1 MDWMEVMRAR
11 HSVRQYLDKPLEAE
25 AAAALRA
32 EAEACSREGGLH
44 LQLVTEEPKAFAGF
58 LARYGRFSG
67 VRNYIAVVGP
77 KTAQAEE
84 ACGYYGE
91 RLVLLAQ
98 RLGLNTCWVCL
109 TYSKVKDAYAVA
121 EGEKLYAVIALGY
134 GANQGTAHKS
144 KRPGEVAQAEGR
156 VPDWFKK
163 GVDAALLAPT
173 AVNQQKFKFIL
184 QGDKVAA
191 QAGSGPHTRLDLGIV
206 KYHFEMGAGRENF
219 AWV

>member
-1 MDWMEVMRAR
+1 MEWMETMKAR
-11 HSVRQYLDKPLEAE
+11 HSVRQYQERPLAAD

-32 EAEACSREGGLH
+32 ELDVCNRESGLH
-44 LQLVTEEPKAFAGF
+44 MQLVTDEPKAFTGF
-58 LARYGRFSG
+58 MARYGKFSG
-67 VRNYIAVVGP
+67 VGNYIALVGP

-121 EGEKLYAVIALGY
+121 KGEKLYAVIALGY

-206 KYHFEMGAGRENF
+206 KYHFELGAGKENF
-219 AWV
+219 AWA